1 MGRGVRQPLLDS
13 HRTASYCGWTVLA
26 AVFIVPAALFAVRSY
41 GERSALEFDDTSV
54 LDPSSPSGWAAAA
67 GTGGGV
73 TFTAGQQSEPAV
85 CFPVGMPP
93 PTVFVSMTTTRF
105 RMESLPDVLSTLL
118 DQSALPDGTT
128 HEVHLW
134 LSSEAAM
141 EDRGTAAQDL
151 PAGLLALAERHRE
164 KLHIHFTPN
173 IGPQRKLL
181 PMLKRL
187 QENNIENAV
196 IVTAD
201 DDVLYPFW
209 WLSSM
214 LRAYVDTE
222 GLAVLSYSA
231 KFMSISHGHIA
242 PFQTWGRIGA
252 RTEEASILTY
262 PEGRDGVLYRPCH
275 LHPVVF
281 SASSLMM
288 QLGGNSDLHFF
299 LGRVAAGVNAATVMD
314 FSNLGSD
321 GVLNTRTGRAFTRPP
336 TLAGASLSSEA
347 ALEVVS
353 NSSCSSAY
361 TQLHAGLS

>member
-1 MGRGVRQPLLDS
+1 M
-13 HRTASYCGWTVLA
+13 
-26 AVFIVPAALFAVRSY
+26 
-41 GERSALEFDDTSV
+41 
-54 LDPSSPSGWAAAA
+54 
-67 GTGGGV
+67 
-73 TFTAGQQSEPAV
+73 
-85 CFPVGMPP
+85 
-93 PTVFVSMTTTRF
+93 
-105 RMESLPDVLSTLL
+105 
-118 DQSALPDGTT
+118 
-128 HEVHLW
+128 
-134 LSSEAAM
+134 
-141 EDRGTAAQDL
+141 
-151 PAGLLALAERHRE
+151 
-164 KLHIHFTPN
+164 
-173 IGPQRKLL
+173 
-181 PMLKRL
+181 
-187 QENNIENAV
+187 
-196 IVTAD
+196 
-201 DDVLYPFW
+201 LYPFW

-252 RTEEASILTY
+252 RTEEASIPTY

-321 GVLNTRTGRAFTRPP
+321 GVLNTRTGRTLTRPP